1 MLACTA
7 NLYSGFKLSLFQYR
21 FNFDPENFR
30 NPQLSR
36 FYAYIEAIALEK
48 EAVEEPED
56 TINPSPQTIDSRLGQ
71 VGLEFVRCFGLQ
83 PGSGGGQGAKTTGA
97 KRKGKN
103 VFFYDC
109 CGDLL

>member
-1 MLACTA
+1 M
-7 NLYSGFKLSLFQYR
+7 
-21 FNFDPENFR
+21 
-30 NPQLSR
+30 
-36 FYAYIEAIALEK
+36 
-48 EAVEEPED
+48 EEPED